1 MKRYAIPLL
10 FLCSGAKAKADTF
23 IAPTIPGSNAR
34 DFGSP
39 GYVISRESLVG
50 RTTITPTIVGNRAPD
65 LSAPRVVINGDVAYR
80 TIPGTNAR
88 DYSAPGY
95 RLEPSMGRPKADIPR
110 FRVFADE

>member
-1 MKRYAIPLL
+1 
-10 FLCSGAKAKADTF
+10 
-23 IAPTIPGSNAR
+23 
-34 DFGSP
+34 
-39 GYVISRESLVG
+39 
-50 RTTITPTIVGNRAPD
+50 
-65 LSAPRVVINGDVAYR
+65 VAYR